1 VIAMPGIADRIRL
14 ELLVQ
19 RLDYHLSDLPG
30 ARRRQIRREIR
41 ANTRAAAAD
50 VGARQALA
58 NLGHPRVLAAGYLAA
73 EGRPLPQFRK
83 GAWWAAAALA
93 LYIFAAMI
101 FATGFVD
108 GADAASDLDRRLT
121 TSFLGAS
128 VEATPGEPSFAV
140 TFNPTALIVPAVVF
154 LLASR
159 AWRALPPVRRRLA
172 ARPGGAQ

>member
-1 VIAMPGIADRIRL
+1 MASIADRIRV
-14 ELLVQ
+14 ELLIQ

-30 ARRRQIRREIR
+30 PRRRQVRREIR
-41 ANTRAAAAD
+41 ANLAAAAAD
-50 VGARQALA
+50 VGTRRAVA

-93 LYIFAAMI
+93 GYVWAALI
-101 FATGFVD
+101 FATGFLD
-108 GADAASDLDRRLT
+108 GAEAASGLDRRLT
-121 TSFLGAS
+121 SSFLGAT
-128 VEATPGEPSFAV
+128 VEANPGPSFAV
-140 TFNPTALIVPAVVF
+140 TFNAVALVLPAVVF

-172 ARPGGAQ
+172 ARPGDAQ

>member
-1 VIAMPGIADRIRL
+1 VIAMTGIADRIRL

-30 ARRRQIRREIR
+30 ARRRQVRREIR

-50 VGARQALA
+50 VGLGQALA

-73 EGRPLPQFRK
+73 EGRPLPQYRK
-83 GAWWAAAALA
+83 GVWWAVAALA
-93 LYIFAAMI
+93 AYVAAAVIFT
-101 FATGFVD
+101 TGFLD
-108 GADAASDLDRRLT
+108 GAEAASDLDRPLT
-121 TSFLGAS
+121 TSFLGAG
-128 VEATPGEPSFAV
+128 VEANPGEASFAI
-140 TFNPTALIVPAVVF
+140 TFNVLALVVPAVVF

-172 ARPGGAQ
+172 ARAGTAQ